1 MITLFFSYQEE
12 NNLSIKN
19 IASIFALTLSI
30 STVHAN
36 LIQPSE
42 LQVDKGHISNTALSR
57 DFVQKNSVEEN
68 IAESD
73 VLDRLSSV
81 AVKTVRNFSQIG
93 IASWY
98 GRQFKTKPATVV
110 DRFELEDLTASH
122 KSLPLDC
129 LIRVTNQDN
138 GKSVIVKVNERKPF
152 SSNRV
157 VDLSYGAAKLL
168 GILEKGST
176 KVSIERIEH

>member
-1 MITLFFSYQEE
+1 MF
-12 NNLSIKN
+12 IKN
-19 IASIFALTLSI
+19 IASICILTLSI
-30 STVHAN
+30 TTAQAN

-42 LQVDKGHISNTALSR
+42 LQVDKNHVSNTVLSR
-57 DFVQKNSVEEN
+57 EFVQKNSKEVELAEN
-68 IAESD
+68 D
-73 VLDRLSSV
+73 VLDRLTGV

-98 GRQFKTKPATVV
+98 GRQFKTKPTTVV

-122 KSLPLDC
+122 KTLPLDC

-138 GKSVIVKVNERKPF
+138 GKSVIVKVNERKAF
-152 SSNRV
+152 SNNRV